1 MENLEEA
8 LKLFRFKMKLE
19 KRWSDIDEM
28 GHVNNAIYLTYFE
41 QSRVSYFNEYMKWNW
56 QEYGVILANSHVDY
70 IRPLLYPEP
79 TFIYTRISR
88 LGGKSFEVQYLIVN
102 EKEGEKVLVA
112 KGYTTLVMFDYKTK
126 SSFIVPNTIR
136 EKVAEYEPAL
146 GK

>member
-1 MENLEEA
+1 MGNLEEA
-8 LKLFRFKMKLE
+8 IKLFRFKMKLE

-102 EKEGEKVLVA
+102 EKEGESIGS
-112 KGYTTLVMFDYKTK
+112 KGIYH
-126 SSFIVPNTIR
+126 
-136 EKVAEYEPAL
+136 L
-146 GK
+146 GYV